1 MEKICNY
8 KNTEYSIEVKLNE
21 KISITISTYKD
32 KTIIHK
38 YYKKYEIEL
47 SDIDKDSNDKKL
59 EDYIILYENE
69 FKKFID
75 NDTYYENLLKEIGF
89 K

>member
-1 MEKICNY
+1 MEKICEY
-8 KNTEYSIEVKLNE
+8 KNTEYIIDVKLNE
-21 KISITISTYKD
+21 KISIIISTYKD

-47 SDIDKDSNDKKL
+47 SDIDKDSDNKKL

-75 NDTYYENLLKEIGF
+75 NNAYYEKLLKEIGF
-89 K
+89 N